1 MAETAIV
8 YGNRY
13 RVTNKEVDFG
23 LSKAESAFLKGNF
36 KSSLE
41 NAISAINIVEPG
53 IHKNCQKNLKIKEVI
68 FLIYLDYSATTP
80 VDIDVFDTLSK
91 VTKNYIGNPNS
102 MHSLGQKSMELLE
115 SATKQIADIFGVS
128 SNEIVYTGGSTES
141 NNMAIIGAALANHK
155 KENI

>member
-41 NAISAINIVEPG
+41 NAISPINIVEPG
-53 IHKNCQKNLKIKEVI
+53 IHKK
-68 FLIYLDYSATTP
+68 
-80 VDIDVFDTLSK
+80 
-91 VTKNYIGNPNS
+91 
-102 MHSLGQKSMELLE
+102 LLE
-115 SATKQIADIFGVS
+115 
-128 SNEIVYTGGSTES
+128 ES
-141 NNMAIIGAALANHK
+141 QN
-155 KENI
+155 